1 MNRALHARVAV
12 AVPLLF
18 LVSCQHRAQE
28 PPEKIVSEKTGPVC
42 VDGMA
47 RYQVVGDVVDASTG
61 APISGAWVT
70 FTDLGGTFSGA
81 DPDRT
86 PYRQEPRQAG
96 RSDAAGHIDLTFE
109 RGIEIEMAFDP
120 REGMRNVPLPND
132 IEQCYNLVEPAWL
145 KLEVTVCVDVSKAGY
160 RTWARV
166 YTDEDCEWVDGR
178 TLINI
183 GRIELERIPE

>member
-1 MNRALHARVAV
+1 MNKALHAIVAIV
-12 AVPLLF
+12 IPLLF

-28 PPEKIVSEKTGPVC
+28 PAEKIVSEKSGPVC

-47 RYQVVGDVVDASTG
+47 RYRVVGDVVDASTG
-61 APISGAWVT
+61 APIPGAWVT
-70 FTDLGGTFSGA
+70 FTDLGVTFSGA

-96 RSDAAGHIDLTFE
+96 RSEAGGHIDLPFE
-109 RGIEIEMAFDP
+109 RGIEIEIAFDP
-120 REGMRNVPLPND
+120 RGGLRNAPLPDD
-132 IEQCYNLVEPAWL
+132 IEQCYSLVEPAYQE
-145 KLEVTVCVDVSKAGY
+145 LEVTVCVDVSRAGY

-166 YTDEDCEWVDGR
+166 YTDEDCESVDGLK
-178 TLINI
+178 LINV